1 MKLKPKFH
9 DYTEAE
15 FTLLV
20 SEICSAK
27 DGEAHQDQLLENFI
41 SVSEHP
47 EGSDLIFDSADKDAT
62 PVKIVAAVKGWRKA
76 HGKRGFKS

>member
-1 MKLKPKFH
+1 MNIKPGFE

-15 FTLLV
+15 FTQLV

-27 DGEAHQDQLLENFI
+27 GGEAYQDKLLENFI

-47 EGSDLIFDSADKDAT
+47 EASDLIYYSEDDDAT
-62 PVKIVAAVKGWRKA
+62 PEKIVAFVKSWRKA
-76 HGKRGFKS
+76 NGKSSLKS

>member
-15 FTLLV
+15 FPLLV
-20 SEICSAK
+20 NEICSAK
-27 DGEAHQDQLLENFI
+27 GGEAYQDKLLENFI

-47 EGSDLIFDSADKDAT
+47 EGSDLIFYSEDKDAT
-62 PVKIVAAVKGWRKA
+62 PVKIVAAVKSWRKA

>member
-1 MKLKPKFH
+1 MNIKPKFE

-15 FTLLV
+15 FTQLV

-27 DGEAHQDQLLENFI
+27 GGEAHQDKLLENFI

-47 EGSDLIFDSADKDAT
+47 EGSDLIFYCEDKDAT
-62 PVKIVAAVKGWRKA
+62 PVKIVAAVKAWRKA